1 MVKDYFCIMDDRI
14 IFHDDLSDYDNFN
27 NVGKV
32 THILC
37 EKGSFSF
44 LLNHIRYNVC
54 EGDFVIFLNG
64 VTITDLHRSVDFKGI
79 IFEFSES
86 FFYTDNVRNNYII
99 IGHLSLL
106 KNPVMRLDKREFK
119 TVFFSLNII
128 KEKIVETDHLFHSER
143 IAALLKVHVLEIL
156 NIHATNYAVISI
168 DSRPATIMTNFISML
183 EKGEYV
189 NHRDVGFYSSELC
202 ISPHYLSE
210 VSKLTSGQPASYWI
224 ERFTL
229 QSLLSDIIK
238 KEGTLSEL
246 AYKFNFSSLSHISR
260 FIKKHT
266 GKSYSQLAKMIK
278 GKKMIT

>member
-1 MVKDYFCIMDDRI
+1 MEDKI
-14 IFHDDLSDYDNFN
+14 IFRNDLASYTNLN
-27 NVGKV
+27 SIGKV

-44 LLNHIRYNVC
+44 LQNHIRYNVAK
-54 EGDFVIFLNG
+54 GDLVIFLNG
-64 VTITDLHRSVDFKGI
+64 VIISDIHLSMDFKGI
-79 IFEFSES
+79 ILEFSES

-106 KNPVMRLDKREFK
+106 KKPVIRLNEQQFKICHSSLILLEEKLNDKD
-119 TVFFSLNII
+119 N
-128 KEKIVETDHLFHSER
+128 LFHEELL
-143 IAALLKVHVLEIL
+143 AALLKVHVLEIL
-156 NIHATNYAVISI
+156 NIHATIYSQISP
-168 DSRPATIMTNFISML
+168 DSRPASIMAQFISML
-183 EKGEYV
+183 ERGDYES
-189 NHRDVGFYSSELC
+189 HRELTFYASELC

-229 QSLLSDIIK
+229 QSLLRHIITRQCSLSD
-238 KEGTLSEL
+238 L

-266 GKSYSQLAKMIK
+266 GKSYSLLKNMINIK
-278 GKKMIT
+278 E